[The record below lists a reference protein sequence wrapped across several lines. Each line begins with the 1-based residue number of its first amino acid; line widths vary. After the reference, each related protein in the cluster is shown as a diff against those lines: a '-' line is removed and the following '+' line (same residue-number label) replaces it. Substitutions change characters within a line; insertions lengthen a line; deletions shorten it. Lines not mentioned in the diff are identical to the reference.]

1 MRLPIGNPMSNP
13 TQPAEVDLAIV
24 GGGLVGASL
33 ALALAP
39 LGLGVALIEAVLP
52 GSGEQQ
58 PSFDER
64 TTALANGTVR
74 VFKALPVWP
83 RIEREAAPIRRIHVS
98 EQGRFG
104 TARIDA
110 AEQGL
115 EALGYV
121 VPNRAIG
128 AGLWEG
134 LSRTPTVQVIAPAR
148 VVSAD
153 LDGDARVVRIERD
166 GQASSLRARLVVAAD
181 GARSLVRDQAGV
193 AAEHLK
199 YEQTAII
206 ATMTSQR
213 FHDHVAYERFTPD
226 GPIAVL
232 PLQDGRC
239 GIVWTRKPEEAARL
253 LALPDA
259 GFVAEFQAAFGLR
272 LGRFLRVGQR
282 YSYDLALSRSER
294 HAAERMAMVGNAAQG
309 LHPIAGQGF
318 NLGLRD
324 AVSLAEVLADGL
336 AAGSTDVGDTALL
349 DAYARWREED
359 QRRIVAFTDGLV
371 RLFAMPLGIARG
383 LRSAGLLAFDVV
395 PPAKSALARLS
406 VGAAGRV
413 PRLARGAPLARI
425 LR

>member
-1 MRLPIGNPMSNP
+1 MSEHGA
-13 TQPAEVDLAIV
+13 TTAFDLAIA

-39 LGLGVALIEAVLP
+39 LGLRIALVEGVAP
-52 GSGEQQ
+52 GTGGH

-74 VFKALPVWP
+74 VFRSLGVWGHM
-83 RIEREAAPIRRIHVS
+83 EREATPIRRIHVS

-104 TARIDA
+104 VARIDA

-121 VPNRAIG
+121 LPNRVIG

-134 LSRTPTVQVIAPAR
+134 LRACAGVELFAPAQITGSEPAGDMR
-148 VVSAD
+148 W
-153 LDGDARVVRIERD
+153 LRFEQDGAERAL
-166 GQASSLRARLVVAAD
+166 GARLVVAAD
-181 GARSLVRDQAGV
+181 GARSLVREQAGI
-193 AAEHLK
+193 AADHWA
-199 YEQTAII
+199 YGQTAIV
-206 ATMTSQR
+206 ATITTQR

-226 GPIAVL
+226 GPIAAL
-232 PLQDGRC
+232 PLAGGRC
-239 GIVWTRKPEEAARL
+239 GIVWVRPPEDAARL

-259 GFVAEFQAAFGLR
+259 EFLVELQRAFGLR
-272 LGRFLRVGQR
+272 LGRLLEVGVRQ
-282 YSYDLALSRSER
+282 SYELGLARAASHVGER
-294 HAAERMAMVGNAAQG
+294 LAVVGNAAQA

-324 AVSLAEVLADGL
+324 AVTLAEVIADARAAGERDPGAPATL
-336 AAGSTDVGDTALL
+336 AAYGA
-349 DAYARWREED
+349 WRNED

-371 RLFAMPLGIARG
+371 RLFGSPLGLVRG
-383 LRSAGLLAFDVV
+383 LRSAGLLAFDAF
-395 PPAKSALARLS
+395 PPAKSAMARLS

-413 PRLARGAPLARI
+413 PRLARGVPLAREG
-425 LR
+425 